1 MVETS
6 GAAHHPTP
14 MDPCAALRDA
24 LPAYALGVLD
34 GADARSVE
42 THVADCTR
50 CRADLVELEDLVGLL
65 GTTATPVAPRPEVR
79 DALMA
84 AIAAEPARAPLTRS
98 EPTPMPLRPATT
110 ERTERSGQARRG
122 VAWRRV
128 WQIGVPAAAAIALV
142 TVGILALLLDRTR
155 EERDDA
161 LEAQR
166 RIASY
171 LVNGG
176 ALSPL
181 LPETG
186 AAADVQAGHGSLAVA
201 PNQPRAMLVVHNL
214 APSEGG
220 RRYVAWAERDGQRVR
235 LGEVPVN
242 DDGSGYLLLYGP
254 EPISTYEFVGIAH
267 YPPGATEGEPFLFA
281 TVPPGA

>member
-6 GAAHHPTP
+6 GASHHPTP
-14 MDPCAALRDA
+14 MDPCAATRDA

-42 THVADCTR
+42 THVADCAR
-50 CRADLVELEDLVGLL
+50 CQVDLVELEDLVGFL
-65 GTTATPVAPRPEVR
+65 GTTATSVAPRPEVR

-84 AIAAEPARAPLTRS
+84 AIAAAPATPSRNKLTPVPLQA
-98 EPTPMPLRPATT
+98 ATT
-110 ERTERSGQARRG
+110 ERPGRSRRS
-122 VAWRRV
+122 VVWRRV
-128 WQIGVPAAAAIALV
+128 WQIGVPAAAVVALV

-155 EERDDA
+155 DERDDA
-161 LEAQR
+161 QEAQR

-181 LPETG
+181 LPEPG
-186 AAADVQAGHGSLAVA
+186 ASDDVQAGHGSLAVA

-235 LGEVPVN
+235 LGEVPVD
-242 DDGSGYLLLYGP
+242 DDGSGYLMLYGP
-254 EPISTYEFVGIAH
+254 EPINTYEFVGIAR
-267 YPPGATEGEPFLFA
+267 YEPGATEGEPFLVA

>member
-6 GAAHHPTP
+6 GASHYPTP
-14 MDPCAALRDA
+14 MDPCAAMRDA

-34 GADARSVE
+34 GADALSVE
-42 THVADCTR
+42 THVADCPR
-50 CRADLVELEDLVGLL
+50 CRVDLVELEDMVGLL

-84 AIAAEPARAPLTRS
+84 AIAAAPSSAPLSRN
-98 EPTPMPLRPATT
+98 EPTPVPLGPAAT
-110 ERTERSGQARRG
+110 ERSERSGQARRR
-122 VAWRRV
+122 VAWQRV
-128 WQIGVPAAAAIALV
+128 WQIGVPAAAVIALV

-155 EERDDA
+155 EELDDA
-161 LEAQR
+161 EEAQR

-176 ALSPL
+176 TLSPL

-186 AAADVQAGHGSLAVA
+186 AAADVKAGHGSLAVA

-235 LGEVPVN
+235 LGEVPV
-242 DDGSGYLLLYGP
+242 DDSGSGYLMLYGP
-254 EPISTYEFVGIAH
+254 EPINTYELVGIAR
-267 YPPGATEGEPFLFA
+267 YEPGATEGEPFLFA